1 MTPRK
6 VIEQARLAMAE
17 NCVAEARSMYE
28 SLVDDP
34 YYKGEGFLGLALVEM
49 RQRQFERAMLLLDL
63 AFPCVSRPADVAYL
77 MGVSFDGLNRREA
90 ALDAFRVAIAL
101 EPEHAAARAG
111 VERLLHA
118 EIDHD
123 AAFAACALIH

>member
-1 MTPRK
+1 
-6 VIEQARLAMAE
+6 
-17 NCVAEARSMYE
+17 
-28 SLVDDP
+28 
-34 YYKGEGFLGLALVEM
+34 
-49 RQRQFERAMLLLDL
+49 MLLLDL

-123 AAFAACALIH
+123 AAFAACALLH